1 MTKDTDSWEPIE
13 ADQLQIGLH
22 IKINHRWFD
31 HPFVRRSF
39 QISSEREIATIREVQ
54 LTRMFVDRSRSAAP
68 ASAEAAAPVSPAVS
82 AEVPAEPAEPAA
94 EVAAPV
100 DTLAEAHAETARIKL
115 QRVSLDSARARDRV
129 THERVQALLATLNS
143 ADATSATLVD
153 DFVDYLV
160 AILNN
165 STTPLALMASA
176 APQRSSKRFQLQTSD
191 AVSLVALIGKR
202 MGLKAAQLRVLT
214 QAAATHLLGLARMQP
229 QLMDEEPGGGPF
241 ASEPFRNY
249 PLLSASILQQCGG
262 FSSEVVRIVR
272 EHRERPDGNG
282 FPRRLTADAIHPLAL
297 ILGAV
302 REFQI
307 RCRSDASPLIALAY
321 LHKHCREIYGA
332 EVIGHLASALL
343 VYPVGTYV
351 QLSDGRIARILSINE
366 AARTSPVIEAYE
378 DSTALRDW
386 VRLDLS
392 QCPGLSI
399 ARALDTSYLPPRMFE
414 TARRAHSGAAPAPK
428 PADVAAVE
436 AAVPAEAAPAEP
448 VAAQASGA

>member
-1 MTKDTDSWEPIE
+1 MQAQMTKDSDSWEPIE
-13 ADQLQIGLH
+13 AAQLQIGLH

-54 LTRMFVDRSRSAAP
+54 LTRMFVDRSGSTAGSAVASAPVAP
-68 ASAEAAAPVSPAVS
+68 AINPDA
-82 AEVPAEPAEPAA
+82 PAEPAP
-94 EVAAPV
+94 EVAAPA
-100 DTLAEAHAETARIKL
+100 DAHAETARIKL

-129 THERVQALLATLNS
+129 THERVQTLLAALNS
-143 ADATSATLVD
+143 ADATSAALVD

-160 AILNN
+160 SILNN
-165 STTPLALMASA
+165 STTPLALMASG
-176 APQRSSKRFQLQTSD
+176 APQRSSKRFLMQISD

-202 MGLKAAQLRVLT
+202 MGLMTAQLRTLT
-214 QAAATHLLGLARMQP
+214 QAAATHSLGLARMPP

-241 ASEPFRNY
+241 ESEPFRNY
-249 PLLSASILQQCGG
+249 PLLSASILKQCGG
-262 FSSEVVRIVR
+262 FSSDVLRLVR
-272 EHRERPDGNG
+272 EHRERPDGSG

-307 RCRSDASPLIALAY
+307 RCRSDASPLIALAH
-321 LHKHCREIYGA
+321 LHQHCREIYGA

-378 DSTALRDW
+378 DTSALREW
-386 VRLDLS
+386 VTLDLS

-399 ARALDTSYLPPRMFE
+399 VRALDTSYLPPRMFE
-414 TARRAHSGAAPAPK
+414 TARRAHSGAAPSPQ
-428 PADVAAVE
+428 PAGAKVVE
-436 AAVPAEAAPAEP
+436 AAAPAAPAEP
-448 VAAQASGA
+448 VATQASGA

>member
-1 MTKDTDSWEPIE
+1 MTQDTDSWEPIE
-13 ADQLQIGLH
+13 ADQLQIGLY

-54 LTRMFVDRSRSAAP
+54 LTRMFVDRSRSATP
-68 ASAEAAAPVSPAVS
+68 GSTEAAEPVAPLVSTEGA
-82 AEVPAEPAEPAA
+82 AEPAA
-94 EVAAPV
+94 QVATPA
-100 DTLAEAHAETARIKL
+100 DTQAEAQAEAARIKL
-115 QRVSLDSARARDRV
+115 QRVSLESARARDRV
-129 THERVQALLATLNS
+129 THERVQALLAALNS

-202 MGLKAAQLRVLT
+202 IGLKAAQLRLLT
-214 QAAATHLLGLARMQP
+214 QAAATHILGLARMPP
-229 QLMDEEPGGGPF
+229 QMMDEEPGGGPF
-241 ASEPFRNY
+241 ESESFRNY

-262 FSSEVVRIVR
+262 FSSEVLRIVR
-272 EHRERPDGNG
+272 EHRERPDGSG

-307 RCRSDASPLIALAY
+307 RCRSDASPLIALAH

-378 DSTALRDW
+378 DTSALRDW
-386 VRLDLS
+386 VKLDLS

-414 TARRAHSGAAPAPK
+414 TARRAHSGAAPAAK
-428 PADVAAVE
+428 PADAAVVD
-436 AAVPAEAAPAEP
+436 AAAPVAPAEP
-448 VAAQASGA
+448 AVAQASGA